1 MVGFGLG
8 RVRVLFGFAFGLI
21 CSRSHKGH
29 DLLEGLSP
37 FTATRATICWR
48 ASPPSQ
54 PQGPRF
60 VGEPLPLDSNKG
72 HDLLESLAPFTATRA
87 TICWRGFGFGLVW
100 LALGLVGF
108 GLGLLPVGFGFVWV
122 CFGFDW
128 VGFGLG

>member
-29 DLLEGLSP
+29 DLLEGLS
-37 FTATRATICWR
+37 
-48 ASPPSQ
+48 
-54 PQGPRF
+54 
-60 VGEPLPLDSNKG
+60 
-72 HDLLESLAPFTATRA
+72 PFTATRA